1 MICTFSDVSLL
12 TAISHD
18 VSETF
23 LLLQCRCS
31 SIREIVNSQ
40 VSLSLSLS
48 LSLLSVRPSGSLI
61 NGHDERDF
69 EDKKVS
75 HMKQKRRIIAA
86 NDNVQKE
93 TEGSL
98 SVRWREEKEE
108 ELKLSQEN
116 WKDRKREREADGL
129 RTVANFGNYCDAEQ
143 FSVIYTNDKLLPSC
157 WLTEITWYKS
167 ILSVSW
173 QICHEKSCILSQFLL
188 SSPS

>member
-1 MICTFSDVSLL
+1 MP
-12 TAISHD
+12 
-18 VSETF
+18 
-23 LLLQCRCS
+23 LQQQRNCQPLITVC
-31 SIREIVNSQ
+31 
-40 VSLSLSLS
+40 
-48 LSLLSVRPSGSLI
+48 LSVYPCLSGSLI

-116 WKDRKREREADGL
+116 WKDRKRERQADGL

-143 FSVIYTNDKLLPSC
+143 LHQ
-157 WLTEITWYKS
+157 
-167 ILSVSW
+167 W
-173 QICHEKSCILSQFLL
+173 QITPIMLTNWNYMIQKYPVSFMADLSRKKAAFYL
-188 SSPS
+188 SFFWVRRLNGFQGVWDCLWMIWLFCS

>member
-1 MICTFSDVSLL
+1 MISCGQRGWIACYFKPK
-12 TAISHD
+12 
-18 VSETF
+18 
-23 LLLQCRCS
+23 CRCS
-31 SIREIVNSQ
+31 SDREIVNSQ
-40 VSLSLSLS
+40 VRLSFFC
-48 LSLLSVRPSGSLI
+48 PSGSLI

-86 NDNVQKE
+86 NDNVQKG
-93 TEGSL
+93 TEGSPF
-98 SVRWREEKEE
+98 VRWREEKEE

-116 WKDRKREREADGL
+116 WKDRKRERQADGL